1 MTTTLFA
8 WDGASP
14 VRRAVT
20 QCALARVCGA
30 CGRPLGR
37 PIAFVGT
44 DDEVARNEFH
54 APPLH
59 AACVDAVRTAL
70 DPGLRSVHTGG
81 FEFIRPGAGDLDP
94 LPRFVP
100 NSLL

>member
-1 MTTTLFA
+1 MRLFA
-8 WDGASP
+8 WPEGELLKAK
-14 VRRAVT
+14 VT

-30 CGRPLGR
+30 CGRSLGR

-44 DDEVARNEFH
+44 AEEADRNAFH

-59 AACVDAVRTAL
+59 AACADDVRREVDASWDVVLT
-70 DPGLRSVHTGG
+70 SG
-81 FEFIRPGAGDLDP
+81 FEFVRAATGDQDRRPT
-94 LPRFVP
+94 FVP